1 MDEVKII
8 VIRFVFSVLTFLI
21 ISYLSSNGSLADLTN
36 DLLATPDERE
46 QRKEAQSIMDR
57 AKRLF
62 PQLDQEELTTHE
74 TIVTSS
80 LVLPRTDSGMDQVGG
95 HEKIKRELMLHVV
108 VPLKNATTFFNN
120 KALRPPTGILLS
132 GPSGTGKTML
142 ATALAHES
150 NVPFMSIKPSM
161 IEQKYYGESEKIV
174 KAIFSLAKKI
184 APCIIF
190 IDEIDGI
197 LKNRSAEFDQNA
209 NYSIKTQMLQE
220 MDALEKENSY
230 VIVIGAT
237 NCPTKLDKALY
248 RRLPRTY
255 TVDVPDE
262 GARKQI
268 LTSLLS
274 DEPCKKL
281 KDSLIQDTE
290 GFSGSDLKDMYKLA
304 SSIRNEIF
312 SGRFLQSS
320 VPQHVKPPPLTD
332 EHWQE
337 ALERMYDAR
346 AIR

>member
-21 ISYLSSNGSLADLTN
+21 ISYLSSNGNLADLTN

-46 QRKEAQSIMDR
+46 QRKEALLTMDR

-80 LVLPRTDSGMDQVGG
+80 LVLPRPGSGMDQVGG
-95 HEKIKRELMLHVV
+95 HDKIKRELMLHVV
-108 VPLKNATTFFNN
+108 VPLKNAATFFNN
-120 KALRPPTGILLS
+120 NALRPPTGILLA
-132 GPSGTGKTML
+132 GPPGTGKTML

-150 NVPFMSIKPSM
+150 NVPFMSIKPNM
-161 IEQKYYGESEKIV
+161 IEQKYYGESEKMV
-174 KAIFSLAKKI
+174 RAIFSLAKKI

-190 IDEIDGI
+190 VDEIDGI
-197 LKNRSAEFDQNA
+197 LKNRSEFDQNA

-255 TVDVPDE
+255 TVDFPDE
-262 GARKQI
+262 AARKQI
-268 LTSLLS
+268 LTNLLK

-281 KDSLIQDTE
+281 ADSLIQDTL
-290 GFSGSDLKDMYKLA
+290 GFSGSDIKELYKVA
-304 SSIRNEIF
+304 SSLRNETF

-320 VPQHVKPPPLTD
+320 VPQYVKPPPLTN
-332 EHWQE
+332 EHWQQT
-337 ALERMYDAR
+337 LERMYDAR
-346 AIR
+346 SIR